1 MTETSDLAGIRN
13 RPRPQLP
20 GGAIPV
26 TLKAPE
32 PATRRSLPI
41 TQPVTLIGSRRDC
54 DFPIPH
60 PDVSKIHCVLVH
72 TGSSVF
78 VCDLRSRC
86 GTYVNDAFAHLSEL
100 QPGVSIR
107 VGSVPLEVEFGEP
120 DTALAWA
127 KALNTPA
134 LRLSGASEHAITQSA
149 TVIGRRNT
157 CDVTL
162 DAPDVSLAH
171 ALLLFLDGRPAL
183 CDLGSRSGTRINGS
197 PITLAWLAD
206 GDEIQIGSHIWRVSW
221 SGPIGFDAERPA
233 GDAKAADGLPAPAGV
248 DNLDL
253 LAALESTGSGV
264 AALLEPEPPLMQID
278 YRVGDIGQTI
288 QALSNSLREAQ
299 QKLMARAAELDA
311 LQKEL
316 QRRADV
322 IQKREEL
329 LAAREAGE
337 KVAAEKIEQF
347 KMALSLAQQLFQN
360 GPTAGGPDNTPTTAV
375 PVVRKPLFDALPIA
389 APSGNGQSARRNGHA
404 TSDRL
409 ATRLN

>member
-1 MTETSDLAGIRN
+1 MTETSDISGIRN

-20 GGAIPV
+20 SGSIPV
-26 TLKAPE
+26 TLKIPDSAE
-32 PATRRSLPI
+32 RRSLPI

-54 DFPIPH
+54 DFPIAH

-72 TGSSVF
+72 TGSAVF

-86 GTYVNDAFAHLSEL
+86 GTYVNEAFAHLSEL
-100 QPGVSIR
+100 QPGVTIR
-107 VGSVPLEVEFGEP
+107 LGSVPVIVEFGEA
-120 DTALAWA
+120 DAALAWA
-127 KALNTPA
+127 KAINAPA
-134 LRLSGASEHAITQSA
+134 LRLGGASDHAITQSA

-206 GDEIQIGSHIWRVSW
+206 GDQIQIGSHSWRVSW
-221 SGPIGFDAERPA
+221 SGPIGFEAGAPALDATEIARPS
-233 GDAKAADGLPAPAGV
+233 APAGV

-253 LAALESTGSGV
+253 LAALEMTGSGV
-264 AALLEPEPPLMQID
+264 AALLEPDPPLMQID
-278 YRVGDIGQTI
+278 YRVGDIGRTV
-288 QALSNSLREAQ
+288 QALAISLREAQ
-299 QKLMARAAELDA
+299 QKLLDRAAQLDA
-311 LQKEL
+311 IHGEL
-316 QRRADV
+316 QRRADA

-347 KMALSLAQQLFQN
+347 KIALSLAQQLFHN
-360 GPTAGGPDNTPTTAV
+360 GPTAGGPESTPTTV
-375 PVVRKPLFDALPIA
+375 PVVRKPMFEAVAIA
-389 APSGNGQSARRNGHA
+389 APPSGSQSARRNGHSA
-404 TSDRL
+404 SDRL